1 MAAGLHPLDG
11 YLLDGTPD
19 KAAAIA
25 AVLADREPV
34 ERAQAF
40 YRALEAL
47 GARVADEALM
57 ALRLA
62 LAGRTP
68 DDAAITTLRAHV
80 AAARRGDA
88 AARHAYLAAV
98 ETA

>member
-1 MAAGLHPLDG
+1 MHPIDG

-25 AVLADREPV
+25 AALAERSPL
-34 ERAQAF
+34 ERAQPF
-40 YRALEAL
+40 YRALAAL

-62 LAGRTP
+62 IAGHVP
-68 DDAAITTLRAHV
+68 DDAAVTALRAHV
-80 AAARRGDA
+80 AAARKGDA
-88 AARHAYLAAV
+88 EARRAYLTAV